1 MNFIDRMKSW
11 ARSAPLSPGQ
21 MVDGEASKAF
31 GLGEGGKTILLL
43 IDSNGRV
50 FQLHNAK
57 VADALVT
64 QVTNG
69 RSAVV
74 ELMGKFDVQDGP
86 AWGTIDL

>member
-1 MNFIDRMKSW
+1 MIVRDEQGV
-11 ARSAPLSPGQ
+11 AHIAGLSGGH
-21 MVDGEASKAF
+21 DSTSKAF